1 MDFKTA
7 TLYKKT
13 ILTEDTYEFKF
24 KTDLPFTYETAQF
37 VTIKVPSTDGKMLM
51 RSYSISCSPT
61 QDYFELCVK
70 LLPEGKGSFYLR
82 NLAEGQKIE
91 FLGPSGRFKFES
103 PKTIEDAEKKTVF
116 LIATGTGIAP
126 IKAMIEDELAKGSI
140 QRMHLIFGVR
150 YIKDVFYRE
159 VFEKLAIKHSNFTF
173 DITVSRPEETV
184 SIPESQ
190 SWNMKKGRVTDI
202 LKELNIDP
210 LHTEAYICGL
220 KEMIEETNTIL
231 LKKRLPEGAIH
242 FERFN

>member
-13 ILTEDTYEFKF
+13 VLTEDTYEFKF
-24 KTDLPFTYETAQF
+24 KTDLPFVYETAQF

-51 RSYSISCSPT
+51 RSYSISCRPT

-70 LLPEGKGSFYLR
+70 LLPEGKGSFYLKT
-82 NLAEGQKIE
+82 LAEGQKIE

-103 PKTIEDAEKKTVF
+103 PKNIENAEKKTVF

-150 YIKDVFYRE
+150 YEKDVFYRE
-159 VFEKLAIKHSNFTF
+159 IFEELAIKHSNFTF
-173 DITVSRPEETV
+173 DITVSRPEEA
-184 SIPESQ
+184 IFNPESQ
-190 SWNMKKGRVTDI
+190 ALNIKKGRVTDI
-202 LKELNIDP
+202 LKELDILP
-210 LHTEAYICGL
+210 EKTEAYICGL
-220 KEMIEETNTIL
+220 KEMIEETNAIL
-231 LKKRLPEGAIH
+231 LQKGLPEGSIH